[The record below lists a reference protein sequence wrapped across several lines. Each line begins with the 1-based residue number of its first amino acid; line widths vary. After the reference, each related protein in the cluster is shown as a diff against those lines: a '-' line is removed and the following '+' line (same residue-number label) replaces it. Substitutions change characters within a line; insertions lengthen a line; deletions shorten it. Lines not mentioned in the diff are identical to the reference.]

1 MPAALTHRPPEG
13 GHVPSVLGDAL
24 QFMHGRSAS
33 SPSTNARARRL
44 GSTRVNRP
52 AIRPLGSSNIP
63 NHRSGSTLW
72 PRPLHDRHGLS
83 QTMMITRWPFHIQH
97 RHAA

>member
-1 MPAALTHRPPEG
+1 
-13 GHVPSVLGDAL
+13 
-24 QFMHGRSAS
+24 
-33 SPSTNARARRL
+33 
-44 GSTRVNRP
+44 VNRP
-52 AIRPLGSSNIP
+52 AIPPLGSSNIP

-83 QTMMITRWPFHIQH
+83 QTMMIMRWPFHIQH